1 MSVER
6 VDHTVDL
13 GDTRTAFADRSDREL
28 REAELLFRLL
38 GNPVLS
44 KIGQRSTLAALSV
57 GLPVVGMIKRTIFKQ
72 FCGGETIQESLRT
85 AERLAQSRI
94 GTILD
99 HSVEGQDNE
108 NALDGSADEILRTI
122 EVARDH
128 SDVPFCVFKPSGIS
142 RHAILEKVSAT
153 AALNPSEQKEWDHVQ
168 QRVDRLCAAAFTA
181 GVPILIDAEESW
193 LQQAMDDLIERM
205 MERYNRERAIVFNTI
220 QLYRHDRLAFL
231 KESLVRSEKGGYHLG
246 MKLVRGAYMEKER
259 ERAKEKGYPSP
270 IHPNKK
276 LVDQDYDDA
285 LRVCVQHI
293 GRMAIVAG
301 SHNENSTI
309 ILTKL
314 MAREAIERNDQRIY
328 FSQLLGMSD
337 NISYNLAA
345 AGYNVVKYVPYG
357 PVRKV
362 IPYLIRR
369 AAENTSVAGQ
379 TGRELQMIQEELQRR
394 RSTDRGHAPGVRGTA
409 SSRGAGSAG

>member
-1 MSVER
+1 M
-6 VDHTVDL
+6 DL
-13 GDTRTAFADRSDREL
+13 GDTRTAFADRTGREL
-28 REAELLFRLL
+28 REAELLFKLL
-38 GNPVLS
+38 GNPFLS
-44 KIGQRSTLAALSV
+44 KIGQRTALAALSV
-57 GLPVVGMIKRTIFKQ
+57 GLPVIGMIKRTIFKQ

-85 AERLAQSRI
+85 AERLAESHI

-99 HSVEGQDNE
+99 HSVEGQDE
-108 NALDGSADEILRTI
+108 ESALDATADEILRTI
-122 EVARDH
+122 EVARDR

-142 RHAILEKVSAT
+142 RNAILEKVSAA
-153 AALNPSEQKEWDHVQ
+153 AALNTLEQQEWERVQ
-168 QRVDRLCAAAFTA
+168 QRVDRLCAAAFNA
-181 GVPILIDAEESW
+181 GVPMLIDAEESW

-205 MERYNRERAIVFNTI
+205 MQRYNRERSIVFNTI
-220 QLYRHDRLAFL
+220 QLYRHDRLSFL

-270 IHPNKK
+270 IHPDKK
-276 LVDQDYDDA
+276 SVDRDYDDA

-309 ILTKL
+309 LLTQL
-314 MAREAIERNDQRIY
+314 MHKEGIARNDQRIY

-357 PVRKV
+357 PVKKV

-379 TGRELQMIQEELQRR
+379 TSRELQMIQEELRRR
-394 RSTDRGHAPGVRGTA
+394 RSTSAGHAPGVRGTA